1 MRITIIKDAMITI
14 PAGQVVEVND
24 KDAKRAI
31 KLGLAEP
38 AKETKTKKGAGK

>member
-14 PAGQVVEVND
+14 PAGQTVEAKD
-24 KDAKRAI
+24 DDAKRAI

-38 AKETKTKKGAGK
+38 VKEKAKKGAGK